1 MLVHDHEV
9 LTSQVEHVAAL
20 VNGLLQKSFEPATI
34 REELMQQVELL
45 KDQLL
50 EHFGF
55 EEEAAFP
62 FLMKA
67 MPNDASRLQAMSV
80 DHDRIARH
88 LVEVA
93 ELLRLTGKQTLQLQ
107 AGPIAATFEQFLN
120 YYRSHVHEEFEI
132 LSAMQCNL
140 TDEQR
145 RELSAIA
152 ERLV

>member
-1 MLVHDHEV
+1 MRQPGLRDVRASVFFGRRRESVWCSLSENMDAVRMLVHDHEV

-20 VNGLLQKSFEPATI
+20 VNGLLQKSFEPAMI

-93 ELLRLTGKQTLQLQ
+93 ELL
-107 AGPIAATFEQFLN
+107 
-120 YYRSHVHEEFEI
+120 
-132 LSAMQCNL
+132 
-140 TDEQR
+140 
-145 RELSAIA
+145 
-152 ERLV
+152 